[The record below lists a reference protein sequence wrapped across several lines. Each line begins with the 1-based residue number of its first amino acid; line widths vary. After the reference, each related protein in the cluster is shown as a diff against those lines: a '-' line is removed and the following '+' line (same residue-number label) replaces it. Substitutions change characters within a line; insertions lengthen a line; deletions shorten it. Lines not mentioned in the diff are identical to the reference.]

1 MTMITKNMTLSE
13 VLSKYPKA
21 IDVFLEYNL
30 HCAGCSAAQ
39 FETIEQAAKAHGI
52 NVTKLIK
59 DLNNAIKSKKG
70 RKK

>member
-1 MTMITKNMTLSE
+1 MITKKMTLSE
-13 VLSKYPKA
+13 ILSKYPKTL
-21 IDVFLEYNL
+21 DVFMEYNL
-30 HCAGCSAAQ
+30 HCAGCAAAQ

-59 DLNNAIKSKKG
+59 DLNKAIKSKKG